1 MQLRFV
7 TVCIVLVMYCV
18 MVRFLLAFTGEPL
31 MDPGFS
37 SMFASIACGTASI
50 GVVLS
55 LWLLI
60 RLSKLESNFA
70 TLDDKLP
77 PKRIRELEQGFDS
90 MTDAFETHQQKNQA
104 WKQSVHNSVQRMDQ
118 IMRRNEQTGGQ
129 VLTEKGELNEDVVKG
144 ELPAELTTATPDP
157 VAMSKQQAL
166 RFRFNKNR
174 GI

>member
-1 MQLRFV
+1 
-7 TVCIVLVMYCV
+7 MYAFL
-18 MVRFLLAFTGEPL
+18 VRFLLAFTGEAL
-31 MDPGFS
+31 MTTGILTI
-37 SMFASIACGTASI
+37 FASIASGLASI

-55 LWLLI
+55 VWLLI
-60 RLSKLESNFA
+60 RLSKLETNFA

-118 IMRRNEQTGGQ
+118 IMRRNEQSGGQ
-129 VLTEKGELNEDVVKG
+129 VLTEEGTLNEDVVKG
-144 ELPAELTTATPDP
+144 ELPPELRTQQAADP

-166 RFRFNKNR
+166 QYRFNKNR
-174 GI
+174 GQ

>member
-1 MQLRFV
+1 
-7 TVCIVLVMYCV
+7 
-18 MVRFLLAFTGEPL
+18 
-31 MDPGFS
+31 MDPGTYS
-37 SMFASIACGTASI
+37 IFASIACGTASI

-118 IMRRNEQTGGQ
+118 IMRRNEQSGGQ

-144 ELPAELTTATPDP
+144 ELPAELKTSQPDA

-174 GI
+174 GL

>member
-1 MQLRFV
+1 
-7 TVCIVLVMYCV
+7 
-18 MVRFLLAFTGEPL
+18 

-37 SMFASIACGTASI
+37 SMFASIACGIASI

-60 RLSKLESNFA
+60 RLSKLETNFA

-77 PKRIRELEQGFDS
+77 PKRIRELEQAFDS
-90 MTDAFETHQQKNQA
+90 MTDAFENHQQKMQA

-118 IMRRNEQTGGQ
+118 IMRRNEQSGGQ

-144 ELPAELTTATPDP
+144 ELPPDLRTSQAADP

-166 RFRFNKNR
+166 QYRFNKNR
-174 GI
+174 GQ